1 MELKKLLLILM
12 AIFISAQVVAQHRD
26 EVVYLKNGSEIRGT
40 VIQYKPGEK
49 IRIQTRDGSLFVYQ
63 MDEVDHLS
71 KNIRPRSSTSLLGR
85 GYRGF
90 ADVGITIPFGF
101 DFTTTHG
108 YQIDKHFFVGAGV
121 GCNIQTYP
129 LFATARYDIL
139 DRHVTPALEVR
150 WGHSFGNRKS
160 PYFSLTGGVRIRMG
174 SWGGFNIS
182 CGYLHHAAVIY
193 FEESDTPNTSRWDGE
208 GCIVYR
214 IGFEF

>member
-1 MELKKLLLILM
+1 MELKKLLLILI

-90 ADVGITIPFGF
+90 ADAGFTIPIGI

-121 GCNIQTYP
+121 GCSIQSFP
-129 LFATARYDIL
+129 VFAAARYDIL

-150 WGHSFGNRKS
+150 WGRSFGNRKS
-160 PYFSLTGGVRIRMG
+160 PYFSLTGAVRIRLG
-174 SWGGFNIS
+174 SWGGLNIS
-182 CGYLHHAAVIY
+182 CGYLHHAAWID
-193 FEESDTPNTSRWDGE
+193 FEEPDNPNIREWDDV
-208 GCIVYR
+208 GCFVHR

>member
-1 MELKKLLLILM
+1 MKKLLLILT
-12 AIFISAQVVAQHRD
+12 AVFISVRVFAQHRD
-26 EVVYLKNGSEIRGT
+26 EVVYLKDGSEIHGT
-40 VIQYKPGEK
+40 VIQYKPGVK

-90 ADVGITIPFGF
+90 ADAGFTIPIGI

-121 GCNIQTYP
+121 GCNIQTFP
-129 LFATARYDIL
+129 VFATARYDIL

-174 SWGGFNIS
+174 SWGGLNIS
-182 CGYLHHAAVIY
+182 CGYLHHAAIIH
-193 FEESDTPNTSRWDGE
+193 FERNDDPDASKWEAA
-208 GCIVYR
+208 GCMVYR
-214 IGFEF
+214 VGFEF